1 MRNTSPMTSTPVGS
15 EGQASSNVV
24 QGNFGNRPADQPSPP
39 PIPAD
44 NAGLDN
50 PQTISSPQTVISPM
64 TNSSPMTTGS
74 AMAKVAHAAEIAE
87 QALDKS
93 GRFTQG
99 LRQALPPDGSGGG
112 GPAQLNLHD
121 E

>member
-1 MRNTSPMTSTPVGS
+1 MNQKLPDP
-15 EGQASSNVV
+15 
-24 QGNFGNRPADQPSPP
+24 
-39 PIPAD
+39 
-44 NAGLDN
+44 
-50 PQTISSPQTVISPM
+50 
-64 TNSSPMTTGS
+64 TGS
-74 AMAKVAHAAEIAE
+74 AMAKVANAAEFAE

-121 E
+121 GE